1 MPFSEELVRELKQA
15 IEVRQLHGSRSPTP
29 LEWWYFTGHL
39 WKISSNEDCSSA
51 DDTVKLALKR
61 TPDHGVQ
68 STFFLSDKGEP
79 KGLLAHSAESNL
91 AEKKHSHVEM
101 VSALASASVS
111 PIAFVQKDLLN
122 VALGH
127 WRLNQMGLSERA
139 VQWDLRFDVRGTEY
153 LLQLEFPT
161 NKIWFHGKD
170 GWLQKTNSTGNFYYS
185 VPFVVARGM
194 RVSRNAMG
202 LPVGENVCGRLWFDH
217 EIHVENVLDVGWR
230 WFGLSFSNKKALM
243 FYEIQSSKERVQPK
257 GELWDESTGKS
268 FSLENVAIVP
278 GKEVCLASK
287 NCYPQSFS
295 ISFRNPQSGRLEKVE
310 TSAAF
315 ANQEIS
321 NPGFGQSRVYWEGST
336 RARWFAAGSIGTSK
350 NQQPSEGIG
359 FTELVPQVPG
369 K

>member
-1 MPFSEELVRELKQA
+1 MPFSEDIVRELKHA
-15 IEVRQLHGSRSPTP
+15 IEVRQLHGSRSPTS

-39 WKISSNEDCSSA
+39 WKISNNKKCDSL
-51 DDTVKLALKR
+51 DDTLNLASTKA
-61 TPDHGVQ
+61 PDYGVQ
-68 STFFLSDKGEP
+68 STFFLSDKTEP
-79 KGLLAHSAESNL
+79 KGLLAHSAQSEL
-91 AEKKHSHVEM
+91 TEKKHTHMEM
-101 VSALASASVS
+101 VSALTEGAVS
-111 PIAFVQKDLLN
+111 PIAFVQKGLLN
-122 VALGH
+122 IALGH
-127 WRLNQMGLSERA
+127 WRLNQMGSRDKA

-170 GWLQKTNSTGNFYYS
+170 GWLQKTNSSGNFYYS
-185 VPFVVARGM
+185 LPFVVARGM
-194 RVSRNAMG
+194 RVSRNSLGVPM
-202 LPVGENVCGRLWFDH
+202 GENVCGRLWFDH

-243 FYEIQSSKERVQPK
+243 LYEIQSGKESLKPK

-268 FSLENVAIVP
+268 FSLENIAIVP
-278 GKEVCLASK
+278 GKDVCLPSK
-287 NCYPQSFS
+287 NCYPQNFS
-295 ISFRNPQSGRLEKVE
+295 ISFHNPQTGRTEKVE
-310 TSAAF
+310 TTAAF

-336 RARWFAAGSIGTSK
+336 RARWFATTS
-350 NQQPSEGIG
+350 NSTANDQQPVEGIG

>member
-1 MPFSEELVRELKQA
+1 MAFSEDIVRELKHA
-15 IEVRQLHGSRSPTP
+15 IEVRQQHGSRSPTS

-39 WKISSNEDCSSA
+39 WKISNNQKCSSL
-51 DDTVKLALKR
+51 DDTLKLASTKA
-61 TPDHGVQ
+61 PDFGVQ
-68 STFFLSDKGEP
+68 STFFLSDKNEP
-79 KGLLAHSAESNL
+79 KGLLAHAAQSDL
-91 AEKKHSHVEM
+91 ADKKHTHFEM
-101 VSALASASVS
+101 VSALTAGSAS
-111 PIAFVQKDLLN
+111 PLAFVQKDLLN
-122 VALGH
+122 IGLGH
-127 WRLNQMGLSERA
+127 WRLNQMGLSERV

-153 LLQLEFPT
+153 LLQLEVPA
-161 NKIWFHGKD
+161 NRIWFHGKN

-243 FYEIQSSKERVQPK
+243 FYEIQSSKERLQPK
-257 GELWDESTGKS
+257 GELWDESTGKAL
-268 FSLENVAIVP
+268 SLENVVIEP

-295 ISFRNPQSGRLEKVE
+295 ISFRNPQTGRLEKVE

-336 RARWFAAGSIGTSK
+336 RARWFALANNSTSK
-350 NQQPSEGIG
+350 DQQPVEGIG